1 MVDEI
6 ITEFNISNSKSHFV
20 FIGDTEN
27 DLLLSKNFKAD
38 FYLIK
43 SKLTNF
49 DYSSIEN
56 LKISVTFKT

>member
-1 MVDEI
+1 MI
-6 ITEFNISNSKSHFV
+6 YCCQKFQSR
-20 FIGDTEN
+20 
-27 DLLLSKNFKAD
+27 

-56 LKISVTFKT
+56 LKNFSNFRDLAQEI